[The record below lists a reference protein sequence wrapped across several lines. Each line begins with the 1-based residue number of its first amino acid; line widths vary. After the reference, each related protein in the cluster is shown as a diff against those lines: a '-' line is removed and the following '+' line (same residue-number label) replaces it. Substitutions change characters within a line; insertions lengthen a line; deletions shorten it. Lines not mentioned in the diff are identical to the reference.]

1 MGRMLEALARAEA
14 RREVPR
20 EAPLEESAEDN
31 EVPFIEVGPAHS
43 LEASPAVLAVKLAP
57 RLRIVPKPCE
67 DVGPVLEPLPPC
79 TGSVSFRPLPH
90 NRGLAPPVQRFAKE
104 LIAFHQPD
112 HPSSEQYRQLAVTL
126 RQGLAGSSQVL
137 LCSALAPEMG
147 TTTVVLNLAISLAR
161 QGGQRIVVVDGHSA
175 RPALA
180 DRLGLRGRPGLA
192 EVLAGTESL
201 ASALQETGLPH
212 LMALTAGEGASA
224 GRLRALD
231 ETCRP
236 VLRQLRDRFD
246 MVLIDGPSRAASG
259 ETLGLEAACDAVYV
273 VVPAGAAEKEE
284 TAEGLRAMILQGI
297 PVLGCIVTG

>member
-1 MGRMLEALARAEA
+1 M
-14 RREVPR
+14 
-20 EAPLEESAEDN
+20 
-31 EVPFIEVGPAHS
+31 
-43 LEASPAVLAVKLAP
+43 
-57 RLRIVPKPCE
+57 
-67 DVGPVLEPLPPC
+67 
-79 TGSVSFRPLPH
+79 
-90 NRGLAPPVQRFAKE
+90 
-104 LIAFHQPD
+104 
-112 HPSSEQYRQLAVTL
+112 
-126 RQGLAGSSQVL
+126 L
-137 LCSALAPEMG
+137 LCSALAPDVG

-161 QGGQRIVVVDGHSA
+161 QGGLRIVVVDGHRA

-192 EVLAGTESL
+192 EVLGGTESL

-212 LMALTAGEGASA
+212 LTALTAGEGDSTH
-224 GRLRALD
+224 RLRALD

-246 MVLIDGPSRAASG
+246 VVLIDGPARAASG

-273 VVPAGAAEKEE
+273 VIPAGAAETEE